1 MSRQRLDVTSAAQ
14 ILGISSDAIRKRA
27 ERGRIESERDVDGKL
42 YIMLD
47 TDTPE
52 ADSRDDRDEL
62 VEFLRSELA
71 AWQEE
76 ARRKDHIIAG
86 LVERVPALEAPQEPR
101 EAPETASEEQERGTG
116 SAEPERGTGS
126 AEPEMATERPS

>member
-101 EAPETASEEQERGTG
+101 EAPETASEEQERVRAVR
-116 SAEPERGTGS
+116 SRRWLQSVP
-126 AEPEMATERPS
+126 